1 MLNSAL
7 NHMLDK
13 TECLWFINTENSV
26 IPLDKIG
33 KPDQTISPWIYSEIV
48 MANTLRKKI
57 PERYGYEKRSLE
69 HASKLNESVLIT
81 HQIEMEN
88 FREVDS
94 SIFLDWKR
102 NKNSEE
108 HALDTL
114 YRITKKEEKFY
125 E

>member
-88 FREVDS
+88 FKLCGVALNYS
-94 SIFLDWKR
+94 GLMTFK
-102 NKNSEE
+102 NKLIV
-108 HALDTL
+108 APQ
-114 YRITKKEEKFY
+114 R
-125 E
+125 

>member
-48 MANTLRKKI
+48 MANTLRKKYQKDTVMKN
-57 PERYGYEKRSLE
+57 EV
-69 HASKLNESVLIT
+69 LNM
-81 HQIEMEN
+81 HQN
-88 FREVDS
+88 
-94 SIFLDWKR
+94 
-102 NKNSEE
+102 
-108 HALDTL
+108 
-114 YRITKKEEKFY
+114 
-125 E
+125 